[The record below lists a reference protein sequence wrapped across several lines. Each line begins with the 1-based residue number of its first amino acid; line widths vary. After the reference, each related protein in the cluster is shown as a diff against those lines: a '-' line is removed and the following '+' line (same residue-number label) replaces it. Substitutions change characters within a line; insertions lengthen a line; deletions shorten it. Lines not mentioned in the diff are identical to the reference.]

1 MGSELHS
8 TASRPEPAPSP
19 PGGCLQGSRHSQN
32 GFHGEQQKSGPRVF
46 LAHVVLPGATAWSRT
61 GAGQASVMLFLT
73 PSQTPTIFRGDM
85 RQSVLDLFHRTT
97 QKQDASEASLLPRA
111 SEMHITA
118 LPQLTWPEKFNPMA
132 GTPVNL
138 FLAVVTCTDT

>member
-1 MGSELHS
+1 
-8 TASRPEPAPSP
+8 
-19 PGGCLQGSRHSQN
+19 
-32 GFHGEQQKSGPRVF
+32 
-46 LAHVVLPGATAWSRT
+46 
-61 GAGQASVMLFLT
+61 
-73 PSQTPTIFRGDM
+73 M